1 MGRGVLPGRH
11 LSGVCLWVNR
21 PLSAQMLKLIAS
33 AILMA
38 DVLCPGLP
46 DIDEGQAL
54 YLAHHQVLSI
64 SRFHICHK
72 IEKSA
77 DVLQHCGCSLLLG
90 SQILIWSQRALKEWV
105 SSTRQ
110 DHVRVF
116 RFRHCRS
123 ISWGHP
129 HITLLSDC
137 LIGDLEKLSGQV
149 SSYITVHQS
158 CS

>member
-1 MGRGVLPGRH
+1 
-11 LSGVCLWVNR
+11 
-21 PLSAQMLKLIAS
+21 MLKLIAS

-105 SSTRQ
+105 SNTRQ
-110 DHVRVF
+110 DRFQNAMCVF
-116 RFRHCRS
+116 FGFGIVGALVGGIPILHFCP
-123 ISWGHP
+123 I
-129 HITLLSDC
+129 
-137 LIGDLEKLSGQV
+137 V
-149 SSYITVHQS
+149 
-158 CS
+158 